1 MAVSSMFAPGS
12 GLAIALITSATPH
25 PRGYP
30 HCSAVDQHVTR
41 GRRSFGPVFTVGSV
55 SSLHGSS
62 SCGDSWR
69 RPAVFFTQPA
79 NAHRLLDRMRPE
91 RFQAKGETIAQDT
104 GLQCQGGTG
113 RAGPAVHVEAA
124 GGPAPEG
131 VALAVEDDRVLE
143 RRGRDV
149 RLAGSAHDAG
159 LGHQKYTVDGQVK
172 AVAAD

>member
-41 GRRSFGPVFTVGSV
+41 GRWFQLVFVSQFVVLWRFLCRPV
-55 SSLHGSS
+55 
-62 SCGDSWR
+62 
-69 RPAVFFTQPA
+69 VFFPA
-79 NAHRLLDRMRPE
+79 PTNAHRLLLDRVRTE
-91 RFQAKGETIAQDT
+91 RFQAKGETITQDT

-124 GGPAPEG
+124 GGPAPES
-131 VALAVEDDRVLE
+131 VALAVEDDRVFE
-143 RRGRDV
+143 RRGWD
-149 RLAGSAHDAG
+149 
-159 LGHQKYTVDGQVK
+159 
-172 AVAAD
+172 